1 MPSVAKFDRN
11 QRIKWYQQVDKY
23 KRSVKETC
31 NIFGISRKT
40 YYKWK
45 NRDFGLSGNT
55 YSPFKNQPNLKLT
68 WEVRRFI
75 EHHKLI
81 SNYGPLKMKLYIK
94 RELNLNISTTVI
106 YRYYRRK
113 KLIRRPQKKL
123 PWYQPM
129 KYALTVN
136 NPGEGVQMD
145 IKYVYV
151 KGKREYQF
159 SVFDPY
165 AKKYHFTVFPTKE
178 SKNAIVAFRKAEKY
192 FEFKIVSVQTDNG
205 SEFRGY
211 FHRWLTKKNTPHY
224 FIPKKSPWWNSN
236 VERVHK
242 TIDDEFYHNPYRIW
256 NTPYEWLD
264 YYNFKRIHL
273 TLNGITPQEK
283 LETCLPKRQSVTLDC

>member
-1 MPSVAKFDRN
+1 MPSVAKFDRS

-23 KRSVKETC
+23 KRPVKQTC
-31 NIFGISRKT
+31 EIFGISRKT

-45 NRDFGLSGNT
+45 NRDFGLRGNT
-55 YSPFKNQPNLKLT
+55 YASFKNQPNLKLT
-68 WEVRRFI
+68 WEVRKFI

-81 SNYGPLKMKLYIK
+81 SNYGPLKMKLYIN
-94 RELNLNISTTVI
+94 RELGLDISTTVI
-106 YRYYRRK
+106 YRYYKRK
-113 KLIRRPQKKL
+113 RLIRKPQKKL

-129 KYALTVN
+129 KCSLTVI

-145 IKYVYV
+145 IKYVYH
-151 KGKREYQF
+151 KGKRDYQF
-159 SVFDPY
+159 SVFDPIT
-165 AKKYHFTVFPTKE
+165 KKYHFTVFPAKK

-192 FEFKIVSVQTDNG
+192 FGFKIVSVQTDNG
-205 SEFRGY
+205 SEFRGC
-211 FHRWLTKKNTPHY
+211 FHKWLTKRNTPHY
-224 FIPKKSPWWNSN
+224 FIPKKSPWWNAN

-256 NTPYEWLD
+256 STPDEWLD

-283 LETCLPKRQSVTLDC
+283 LESVTLDC